1 MIAAPQHVTIIGGGQ
16 AASQLVASLRGDGF
30 TGGLRLIGEE
40 PHLPYQRPPLSKKFL
55 AGEAGIEAVTLRPRE
70 MYEKEGAEL
79 ILGVRVEAVDRAGRK
94 LTLSDGR
101 SFDYDALVLATGT
114 RARPLP
120 VPGAGLAGVHVLR
133 GIDDS
138 LALKAALTPEKR
150 LVVIGGGY
158 VGLEA
163 AATAVKLGAQVTVIE
178 AMPRL
183 MARVASPELAD
194 HMLAVHRDNGVTVML
209 STPVTA
215 LRGSGRI
222 GVDAVMIRDGAPVPA
237 DIVLV
242 GIGAIANTELAEAA
256 GLAVSNGITVDEYM
270 RTSDPAIF
278 AIGDCANHPSRF
290 TGGRLR
296 LESVQGA
303 VDQAVCASRTL
314 LGKPEAY
321 GAVPWFWSD
330 QYDERLQMA
339 GVPGA
344 DDETVVRRYD
354 DPRQFAV
361 WRLRDGRL
369 TGVEAAN
376 SSKDYMA
383 GRRLIESGAP
393 VTAARL
399 ADPSV
404 GAKQLLA

>member
-1 MIAAPQHVTIIGGGQ
+1 MGGPVGHITIIGGGH
-16 AASQLVASLRGDGF
+16 AAGQLVASLRTDGF
-30 TGGLRLIGEE
+30 TGGIRIIGEE

-55 AGEAGIEAVTLRPRE
+55 SGEASIDAVTLRPRE
-70 MYEKEGAEL
+70 VYDKEGVEL
-79 ILGVRVEAVDRAGRK
+79 VLGTRVDAIDRASRR
-94 LTLSDGR
+94 LALADGR
-101 SFDYDALVLATGT
+101 GFDYEALVLATGT

-120 VPGAGLAGVHVLR
+120 VPGAGLAGVLVLR

-138 LALKAALTPEKR
+138 LALKAVLGPGKR
-150 LVVIGGGY
+150 IAVIGGGY

-163 AATAVKLGAQVTVIE
+163 AATASKLGASVTVIE

-194 HMLAVHRDNGVTVML
+194 HVLAVHRDNDVEVKLATA
-209 STPVTA
+209 VTA
-215 LRGSGRI
+215 LRGSGRS
-222 GVDAVMIRDGAPVPA
+222 GVDAVVVGHGAPIPA

-242 GIGAIANTELAEAA
+242 GIGAIPNTELAEAA
-256 GLAVSNGITVDEYM
+256 GLAIANGIIVDEFL
-270 RTSDPAIF
+270 RTADPNIL

-290 TGGRLR
+290 SGGRLR

-303 VDQAVCASRTL
+303 VDQAVAASRTL
-314 LGKPEAY
+314 LGRLEPYDK
-321 GAVPWFWSD
+321 VPWFWSD

-339 GVPGA
+339 GVAGA
-344 DDETVVRRYD
+344 DDITVVRRYD

-369 TGVEAAN
+369 TAVEAAN

-393 VTAARL
+393 VSAERL
-399 ADPSV
+399 ADPTV